1 MFTNKNDNVMIKVIN
16 FMEWCTMN
24 DKFSFYLQQDNS
36 LFKGK
41 VLTVCYKAD
50 SNEINEYGLTNENV
64 LLLIKNKQI
73 DNFQTKS
80 NIDYF

>member
-1 MFTNKNDNVMIKVIN
+1 
-16 FMEWCTMN
+16 MEWYIMN

-41 VLTVCYKAD
+41 ILTVCYKAD
-50 SNEINEYGLTNENV
+50 SNEINEYGLTDENV

-73 DNFQTKS
+73 NNFKSKS
-80 NIDYF
+80 NIDYFLEIKKCFIKKIFF

>member
-1 MFTNKNDNVMIKVIN
+1 
-16 FMEWCTMN
+16 MN

-41 VLTVCYKAD
+41 ILTVCYKAD
-50 SNEINEYGLTNENV
+50 SNEINEYGLTDENV

-73 DNFQTKS
+73 NNFKSKS
-80 NIDYF
+80 NIDYFLEIKKCFIKKIFF